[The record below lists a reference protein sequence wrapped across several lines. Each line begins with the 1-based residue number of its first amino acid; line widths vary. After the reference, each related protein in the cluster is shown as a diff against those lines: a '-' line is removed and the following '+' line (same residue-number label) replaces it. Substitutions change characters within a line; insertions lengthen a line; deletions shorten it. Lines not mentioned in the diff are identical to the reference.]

1 MTNSM
6 RLSRRNFLGA
16 SAAGIGSMALMAAT
30 RGAFAQDAGAFSV
43 SNWNDA
49 PAVAQL
55 YLEIM
60 DNYEKATGVKITR
73 QANVSFSDYNTRFR
87 VLLSGGNPPDVMR
100 LNDDFLR
107 EMSDKKQ
114 ILDLSGMI
122 TESGMDMADYF
133 EDVFNFTQTP
143 GGHTGMTIGVSPRIM
158 YYNKTAFQEA
168 GIPLP
173 PSTWTMDGWTWDTFL
188 DAAKALTKGTERYGA
203 QISLDTA
210 LEQMW
215 TVNNG
220 GEGIFS
226 ADGRSFTLAEGPNV
240 EAIQWVADLT
250 LVHKVQAPWA
260 EIQATNASFDRF
272 TNQQDMIRLGAM
284 SDFSYFA
291 QTIKDF
297 EWDIA
302 APPGKVAQKQNGGNT
317 LFIIPTKAKNP
328 EPAFKFLQYL
338 AGEEGGKIF
347 AENAAFIPVNR
358 KAAESVG
365 AAGASATGNM
375 KLFVEAAAN
384 QTNTNSTTATS
395 QAVAIYRPQL
405 QLVYA
410 GQATAVD
417 VLRAAKAQIDPLLQ
431 A

>member
-1 MTNSM
+1 
-6 RLSRRNFLGA
+6 
-16 SAAGIGSMALMAAT
+16 
-30 RGAFAQDAGAFSV
+30 
-43 SNWNDA
+43 
-49 PAVAQL
+49 
-55 YLEIM
+55 
-60 DNYEKATGVKITR
+60 
-73 QANVSFSDYNTRFR
+73 
-87 VLLSGGNPPDVMR
+87 
-100 LNDDFLR
+100 
-107 EMSDKKQ
+107 
-114 ILDLSGMI
+114 
-122 TESGMDMADYF
+122 MDMSEYF

-173 PSTWTMDGWTWDTFL
+173 PSTWSMDGWTWDTFL

-297 EWDIA
+297 EWDIC

-338 AGEEGGKIF
+338 SGEEGGKIF

-358 KAAESVG
+358 KAAESIG
-365 AAGASATGNM
+365 TSGASATGNM
-375 KLFVEAAAN
+375 KLFVDAAAN

-417 VLRAAKAQIDPLLQ
+417 VLTAAKAQIDPLLQ